1 MKNYENKIKSKSNG
15 TKNSFKDQI
24 KMKIYRY
31 IIETMILLQKIKIVK
46 RLNIFLISQTLNR
59 RINAI
64 NAKFIEAKS
73 KKRKF

>member
-46 RLNIFLISQTLNR
+46 RLNIFLISQTKSKNKR
-59 RINAI
+59 N
-64 NAKFIEAKS
+64 KFIEAKS

>member
-46 RLNIFLISQTLNR
+46 RLNIFLISQTKSKNKR
-59 RINAI
+59 N
-64 NAKFIEAKS
+64 KFIEAKF